1 MRFVRFASVPSRF
14 FARHS
19 SVAKSSPAR
28 FLAPASPAKDLGAAR
43 YLAIALFVLALA
55 TPGFSQS
62 DRGTIAG
69 TVLDSSG
76 GAVTGATVTATDTGT
91 SAVYTATT
99 GPTGGYRLFD
109 LRVSVYKVSVAAPG
123 FKTDEKTGVV
133 VQVNSTASL
142 DFSLQPGAV
151 TETLTVVADAPGL
164 QTETSDMG
172 TVVDKRQIEDLPLAL
187 AATGQSHLRSP
198 ESFVFLAPGTT
209 GPGTTTG
216 GSAGIF
222 ESKLSGGQSF
232 STEVLLDGASIIHA
246 ELGSQ
251 FDENAP
257 SVEAMN
263 EFKVTTSTIPA
274 EFGRTSG
281 GVESFTTKSGA
292 NAFHGTA
299 FDILRNDKLD
309 ANSWTNNFNKAPKP
323 TDHQND
329 FGGSL
334 AGPVWIPKLYNG
346 HNKSFFFFSW
356 EQYRKNE
363 GTSNITTLPTDAER
377 TGDFSAL
384 LAAGG
389 GPTGQTNPCDGT
401 PILKGQIFDPSTTK
415 TVNGQLCRTAFPGNK
430 ITTGLSPVA
439 VKVLSYLQV
448 HPNIAP
454 TTANLNGLIN
464 NFIFTS
470 NRPIRETNMS
480 FRIDQ
485 NLGANHKF
493 FFSYS
498 GRDNEQLNG
507 IPTLPGVLD
516 PNFFKSRVA
525 HYLRFGWDD
534 TISPN
539 LLNHF
544 NVGFNR
550 LNDPSK
556 GVSVTGQDWEK
567 TLGITGASGPGF
579 PVFNFGGSPVNVGYQ
594 GFAAS
599 NSDTAIPN
607 SLLVADSVSWIK
619 GRHSLRFGFDW
630 RSSQFSRIGQS
641 DTSPNF
647 NFSNHQ
653 TAFKP
658 ADNTSG
664 DPFASFLLGL
674 PDDENLVISSHNSRW
689 IANYYAG
696 YVQDDFQFRKNLT
709 LNLGFRYDVDTPR
722 HEATGAMSVLDLTA
736 PNSGNAAVPI
746 SPAVPGALIYGRNAT
761 GAKTYYKDFAP
772 RVGFAYSPA
781 KLLGHFSNT
790 VVRGGYGIYYAAL
803 SYSDFGDQLSS
814 GTTVNPDFPSPNQ
827 FDPGIRSLDAGFP
840 GYTPPSNA
848 QDPALLNG
856 GGPSYLAAGYGR
868 PGMVQNW
875 SFEIQHQLA
884 TDLILSVGYVGTHGT
899 RLRSNLAQIDSID
912 PKFYPLGTKL
922 GDSVSSP
929 AGQATLASLGVTI
942 PNWFIPLY
950 GPSKPIDQLLRPFPQ
965 YTSISTNAF
974 ENLGQST
981 FNALEVKLER
991 RFHNGLNVLASYTY
1005 AKTLTD
1011 ADSAQPFFSGFGTN
1025 TTFGVQNPFNLKS
1038 EKAVSSQDVPHALVL
1053 SYIYELPAGPGKK
1066 YMSHGVASK
1075 VLGGWQIGGV
1085 QRYQS
1090 GSPASILFGVPSPE
1104 ASGGNFLLSRVPG
1117 APIYSPNKSS
1127 FDPAKGSSG
1136 CIEDTQTGLFTSM
1149 STNNYFNCAAFFDPN
1164 APGLV
1169 AQRGYVF
1176 GDSPIRFGNIR
1187 SDHYFSEDFAI
1198 VKRTAISETHSL
1210 IFKMDI
1216 PNAFNRHIFGQPDT
1230 GITDNEFGAPAG
1242 RDFGSLSSAVRQI
1255 QFTLRYQF

>member
-1 MRFVRFASVPSRF
+1 MRFARFASVRFRF

-19 SVAKSSPAR
+19 SFAKYTALAKYAAAGRYIAVA
-28 FLAPASPAKDLGAAR
+28 L
-43 YLAIALFVLALA
+43 IVLAAA
-55 TPGFSQS
+55 TPGLSQS

-76 GAVTGATVTATDTGT
+76 GAVTGAAVTATDTAT
-91 SAVYTATT
+91 NTVYTATT
-99 GPTGGYRLFD
+99 GPTGGYRLYD

-123 FKTDEKTGVV
+123 FKTEEKTGVV

-142 DFSLQPGAV
+142 DFSLQPGAI
-151 TETLTVVADAPGL
+151 TETLTVVADAPGI
-164 QTETSDMG
+164 QAESSDIG
-172 TVVDKRQIEDLPLAL
+172 TVVDKRQIEELPLSL
-187 AATGQSHLRSP
+187 SVSGQSNMRSP
-198 ESFVFLAPGTT
+198 EAFVFLTPGTV

-216 GSAGIF
+216 GSSGIF
-222 ESKLSGGQSF
+222 ESKLSGGQAF

-257 SVEAMN
+257 SVEAIN

-281 GVESFTTKSGA
+281 GVESFTTKSGT
-292 NAFHGTA
+292 NSFHGTA

-309 ANSWTNNFNKAPKP
+309 ANSWTNNFNGAPKP
-323 TDHQND
+323 ADHKND

-334 AGPVWIPKLYNG
+334 GGPVWIPKLYNG
-346 HNKSFFFFSW
+346 HDRSFFFFSW
-356 EQYRKNE
+356 EQFRQNI

-377 TGDFSAL
+377 QGDFSAL
-384 LAAGG
+384 LKAPFGT
-389 GPTGQTNPCDGT
+389 PTGQTNPCDNT
-401 PILKGQIFDPSTTK
+401 PVLLGQIFDPSTTK
-415 TVNGQLCRTAFPGNK
+415 TVGGQLCRTAFPNNQV
-430 ITTGLSPVA
+430 PVNNSA
-439 VKVLSYLQV
+439 VAQKVLSFLNA

-454 TTANLNGLIN
+454 TAANDQGLIN
-464 NFIFTS
+464 NFLFLSSRT
-470 NRPIRETNMS
+470 IRETSMS

-485 NLGANHKF
+485 NLGASNKF
-493 FFSYS
+493 FFSFS
-498 GRDNEQLNG
+498 RRDNEQLNN
-507 IPTLPGVLD
+507 IPALPGVLD
-516 PNFFKSRVA
+516 QNYFKSRVA
-525 HYLRFGWDD
+525 HYLRFGWDR
-534 TISPN
+534 TLSSTV
-539 LLNHF
+539 LNHF

-550 LNDPSK
+550 LYDPSK

-579 PVFNFGGSPVNVGYQ
+579 PVFNFGGSPLNIGYQ

-599 NSDTAIPN
+599 NSDIAIPN

-641 DTSPNF
+641 DTSPSF
-647 NFSNHQ
+647 NFSNLQ

-658 ADNTSG
+658 ANNTTG

-674 PDDENLVISSHNSRW
+674 PNDENLIISSHNSRW

-696 YVQDDFQFRKNLT
+696 YIQDDFKFRKNLT
-709 LNLGFRYDVDTPR
+709 LNIGFRYDVDTPR
-722 HEATGAMSVLDLTA
+722 HEALGDMSVLDLTA

-746 SPAVPGALIYGRNAT
+746 SPAVPGALIYGANAT

-772 RVGFAYSPA
+772 RLGFAYAPER
-781 KLLGHFSNT
+781 LFGREWLRNT

-827 FDPGIRSLDAGFP
+827 FDPGIQSLDAGFP
-840 GYTPPSNA
+840 SYTPPSNA
-848 QDPALLNG
+848 KDPALLNG
-856 GGPSYLAAGYGR
+856 QGPSYLAAGYGR
-868 PGMVQNW
+868 PGMVQDW
-875 SFEIQHQLA
+875 SLEVQHQLA
-884 TDLILSVGYVGTHGT
+884 TDLILSVGYVGTHAT

-912 PKFYPLGTKL
+912 PKFYSLGTKL
-922 GDSVSSP
+922 GDSVSSTQ
-929 AGQATLASLGVTI
+929 GQATLASLGVAI
-942 PNWFIPLY
+942 PSWFVPLY
-950 GPSKPIDQLLRPFPQ
+950 GPNKPIDQLLRPFPQ
-965 YTSISTNAF
+965 YTGISTNAF

-981 FNALEVKLER
+981 FNALEAKLER
-991 RFHNGLNVLASYTY
+991 RFHNGLNLLASYTY
-1005 AKTLTD
+1005 SKTLTD

-1038 EKAVSSQDVPHALVL
+1038 EKAVSYQDVPHAVVL
-1053 SYIYELPAGPGKK
+1053 SYLYELPAGPGKK
-1066 YMSHGVASK
+1066 YMSHGVPSK
-1075 VLGGWQIGGV
+1075 VLGGWQIGAV
-1085 QRYQS
+1085 HRYQS

-1117 APIYSPNKSS
+1117 VPIYSPNKSS

-1136 CIEDTQTGLFTSM
+1136 CIEDTQTGLFTSQ
-1149 STNNYFNCAAFFDPN
+1149 STNNYFNCAAFMDPN

-1176 GDSPIRFGNIR
+1176 GDLPIRFSNIR
-1187 SDHYFSEDFAI
+1187 SEHYFSEDFAI

-1216 PNAFNRHIFGQPDT
+1216 PNAFNRHIFGQPDS
-1230 GITDNEFGAPAG
+1230 GITSNTFGAPAG
-1242 RDFGSLSSAVRQI
+1242 RNFGGLSSAPRQI